1 MLLYNY
7 GRYCISSQNSKYNEL
22 YSKYN
27 ELYSKFQKIARNT
40 KNVLDHLEKREKYKK
55 CIEKMAE
62 KTSLIAVQLLNN
74 EYN

>member
-27 ELYSKFQKIARNT
+27 ELYSKFQKFTSNT
-40 KNVLDHLEKREKYKK
+40 KIVLDLLEKRGKYKK
-55 CIEKMAE
+55 YIEKMA
-62 KTSLIAVQLLNN
+62 KKPSLFAVQLLNN

>member
-7 GRYCISSQNSKYNEL
+7 GRYCISSQNCKYNEL

-27 ELYSKFQKIARNT
+27 ELYSKFQKFTSNT
-40 KNVLDHLEKREKYKK
+40 KIVLYLLEKRGKYNKY
-55 CIEKMAE
+55 IEKMAE
-62 KTSLIAVQLLNN
+62 KPSLFAVQLLNN

>member
-22 YSKYN
+22 YSK
-27 ELYSKFQKIARNT
+27 FQKFTSNT
-40 KNVLDHLEKREKYKK
+40 KIVLYLLEKRGKYNKY
-55 CIEKMAE
+55 IEKMAE
-62 KTSLIAVQLLNN
+62 KPSLFAVQLLNN